1 MDLKQSPSSSWHMKL
16 LNFEAHSPA
25 WRYLVQ
31 VWVLS
36 RHRAQ
41 STQHGSPRAGIGGRG
56 GLAEAD
62 QINYV

>member
-1 MDLKQSPSSSWHMKL
+1 MDLKQSPSSSWCVKL
-16 LNFEAHSPA
+16 LNFEAHGPA
-25 WRYLVQ
+25 WRCLAP

-36 RHRAQ
+36 GHRAQ
-41 STQHGSPRAGIGGRG
+41 STQHSSPQAGIGGRG

>member
-1 MDLKQSPSSSWHMKL
+1 MDLKQSPSSSWRVKL

-25 WRYLVQ
+25 RRCLAP

-36 RHRAQ
+36 GHWAL
-41 STQHGSPRAGIGGRG
+41 STQHGSPRAGIEGRG